1 MSLLLNK
8 RSLNK
13 LLNEN
18 VLKSS
23 NILSNENKIAKEI
36 IIDKIKKA
44 KIGGNLAPIYL
55 MYFLHNCF
63 CYNLKLSGFRYLQKY
78 IETKTRNFDIDYVYA
93 TFFKDPNEVRN
104 IILYFLETF
113 EVEFR
118 TKTSTTDDNRSFELI
133 LSSLDFT
140 SPYYYLIAD
149 DNRNDEFALNLYRK
163 YLMDVNV
170 FYDRFYFIQNI
181 NFLIFLTYYTFKK
194 INRRLPDELE
204 IKVDTNKISLG
215 FLGSKY
221 PQQPDFDNFVKS
233 NNFLFKINGNII
245 KSNLNQDIGS
255 INTEK
260 IGLTRKEMYTCK
272 FDIFPEY
279 YLKPLSSKKYEIKIG
294 GIKRYTLSLVK
305 EMITFIEKDSEK
317 EITFT
322 GNNFKMSD
330 DNINS
335 DNINSDIIFLFAIA
349 LYLKT
354 K

>member
-13 LLNEN
+13 LLNQN

-44 KIGGNLAPIYL
+44 KIDGNLAPIYL

-63 CYNLKLSGFRYLQKY
+63 CYNLRLSGFRYLKKY
-78 IETKTRNFDIDYVYA
+78 IETKSGNFDIDYVYA

-133 LSSLDFT
+133 LSGLSNT

-170 FYDRFYFIQNI
+170 FYDRFYRFYYIENI

-194 INRRLPDELE
+194 INRSLPDELE
-204 IKVDTNKISLG
+204 IKVDKNKISLG

-221 PQQPDFDNFVKS
+221 PQQTDFDDFVKL
-233 NNFLFKINGNII
+233 NNFLFKIDGNTI

-260 IGLTRKEMYTCK
+260 IGLTQKKIDAYK

-317 EITFT
+317 EIIFT

-330 DNINS
+330 

-349 LYLKT
+349 LYLK
-354 K
+354 KK

>member
-13 LLNEN
+13 LLNQN

-44 KIGGNLAPIYL
+44 KIDGNLAPIYL

-63 CYNLKLSGFRYLQKY
+63 CYNLKLSGFRYLKKY
-78 IETKTRNFDIDYVYA
+78 IETKSVNFDIHDVYEK
-93 TFFKDPNEVRN
+93 FFKDPNEVKK

-118 TKTSTTDDNRSFELI
+118 KDEGKINDNKSFELI
-133 LSSLDFT
+133 LSSLKIT

-149 DNRNDEFALNLYRK
+149 FNGNDEFAFNLYKK

-221 PQQPDFDNFVKS
+221 PQQPDFDDFDNFVKL
-233 NNFLFKINGNII
+233 NNFLFEINGNII

-260 IGLTRKEMYTCK
+260 TGITRKKIDIYK
-272 FDIFPEY
+272 FNIFPEY

-294 GIKRYTLSLVK
+294 GTKKYTLSLDK

-317 EITFT
+317 EIIFT

-330 DNINS
+330 